1 MDFST
6 KGPTAP
12 AAWYPVGVAKPVKVD
27 FEQVTEHVLEIH
39 KESVLQ
45 RLDVYIHKRLPEYSR
60 TLVQKLIKEGLVTV
74 NGRSSR
80 PAYEIN
86 LGDRIVCRMPK
97 LIPPH
102 VVPAEIPLEIV
113 YEDEHL
119 IAINKPPQ
127 FVVHPAAGHWDDTL
141 VNALLHHCG
150 ALPESDEVYKPGI
163 VHRIDKDTSGV
174 IIAAKTLRAHGELTR
189 QFQDRAVRKSYRAIV
204 EGEVS
209 YDEDVID
216 KDIDRH
222 RKDFEKMA
230 VVRKGTGKTAQSFY
244 RVLERFRG
252 FTFVEVAPRTGRTH
266 QIRVHMAS
274 IGHPCVADSTYGKR
288 DALFL
293 RDLGAQEDPLVADPK
308 EPLLLRQA
316 LHAFWISFV
325 HPASGKTVEFSAPLA
340 ADMELALALLRK
352 YRREGR

>member
-1 MDFST
+1 
-6 KGPTAP
+6 
-12 AAWYPVGVAKPVKVD
+12 VAKPVKVD
-27 FEQVTEHVLEIH
+27 FDRTVEHEFVIH

-45 RLDVYIHKRLPEYSR
+45 RLDVYVHKRLPEYSR
-60 TLVQKLIKEGLVTV
+60 TLVQKLIKDGRITV
-74 NGRSSR
+74 NGRPSKPS
-80 PAYEIN
+80 YEIN
-86 LGDRIVCRMPK
+86 LGDRIVCRMPR
-97 LIPPH
+97 LLQPH
-102 VVPAEIPLEIV
+102 VVPAAIPLDIV

-150 ALPESDEVYKPGI
+150 VLPETDEVYKPGI
-163 VHRIDKDTSGV
+163 VHRIDKDTSGI

-189 QFQDRAVRKSYRAIV
+189 QFQERTVEKSYRAIV
-204 EGEVS
+204 EGEVPF
-209 YDEDVID
+209 DEDVID
-216 KDIDRH
+216 KDIGRH
-222 RKDFEKMA
+222 KRDFERMA
-230 VVRKGTGKTAQSFY
+230 VVRKGEGKAATSFY

-293 RDLGAQEDPLVADPK
+293 RDLGAESDPLVDDPK
-308 EPLLLRQA
+308 EPLLMRQA
-316 LHAFWISFV
+316 LHAYSIAFT
-325 HPASGKTVEFSAPLA
+325 HPATGRIVEFTAPLA
-340 ADMELALALLRK
+340 ADMERTLRLLRK
-352 YRREGR
+352 YRAV